1 MTSTPT
7 PHRVTT
13 PSHHKF
19 RSRALAVTA
28 AVLAALVVWS
38 LAVPLLGVDLT
49 VRTTPGGSS
58 VQTIGPALVLAVSLL
73 ASLLG
78 WGLLAGLERRTQR
91 AGTIW
96 TITAGVVLLLSLAG
110 PLTAAITTAA
120 AATLMLLHLSAAA
133 VLILLL
139 GRTASPR

>member
-1 MTSTPT
+1 MTSTAT

-13 PSHHKF
+13 PSHRQL

-28 AVLAALVVWS
+28 AVLTALVVWS
-38 LAVPLLGVDLT
+38 LADPLLGINLT
-49 VRTTPGGSS
+49 VRTSPASTS
-58 VQTIGPALVLAVSLL
+58 VQTIGPAFVLAVSLL

-78 WGLLAGLERRTQR
+78 WGLLAGLEPRTQR

-110 PLTAAITTAA
+110 PLTAAVTTAA
-120 AATLMLLHLSAAA
+120 AVALVLLHLSVAA
-133 VLILLL
+133 VLIPLLR
-139 GRTASPR
+139 RTASPR